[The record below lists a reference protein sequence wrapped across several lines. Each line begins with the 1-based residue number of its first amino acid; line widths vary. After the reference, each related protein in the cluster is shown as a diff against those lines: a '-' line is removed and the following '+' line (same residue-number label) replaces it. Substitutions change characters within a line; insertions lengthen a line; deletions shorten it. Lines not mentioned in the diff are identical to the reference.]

1 MIGSTLKTFGLTSAA
16 LVAATFAVLA
26 QTAPPAPQSDGGA
39 ARGRAG
45 SPMAACRAD
54 MKALCRNVERGGARM
69 QCLVDNKA
77 KASPECQSAMAAIQQ
92 QMAQRGGRHGG
103 RQARE
108 ACRADAQSLSGS
120 VEPGRGAMMR
130 CLRENTTKVSPACS
144 QALANLP
151 MRRRG
156 QMEPATAPGAV
167 PVTPPAAA
175 PAQPAA
181 PAVPKPQ

>member
-1 MIGSTLKTFGLTSAA
+1 MIGSTLKTLGFTSAA

-26 QTAPPAPQSDGGA
+26 QTAPPAPQPDVGA
-39 ARGRAG
+39 ADGRGDR
-45 SPMAACRAD
+45 PMAACRAD
-54 MKALCRNVERGGARM
+54 MKALCGNIERGGARM

-108 ACRADAQSLSGS
+108 ACRADAQSLCGA
-120 VEPGRGAMMR
+120 VEPGRGGMMR
-130 CLRENTTKVSPACS
+130 CLRENAAKVSPACS
-144 QALANLP
+144 QALASLP

-156 QMEPATAPGAV
+156 QMEPATGLGGLPVAP
-167 PVTPPAAA
+167 
-175 PAQPAA
+175 QPAPNA
-181 PAVPKPQ
+181 PNTPKPQ